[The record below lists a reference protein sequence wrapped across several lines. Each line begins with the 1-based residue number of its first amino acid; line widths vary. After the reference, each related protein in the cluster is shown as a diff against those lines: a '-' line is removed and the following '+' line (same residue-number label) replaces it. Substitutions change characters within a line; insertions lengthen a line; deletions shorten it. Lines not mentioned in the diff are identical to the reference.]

1 MKLHKDY
8 TKEIFSFLLN
18 GTTLLSDNPLRF
30 RKNLYKMTKSRKI
43 KTIDYKFEQYKAK
56 YN

>member
-30 RKNLYKMTKSRKI
+30 RKNLYKMTKSPKI